1 MPVHEVP
8 RGQLALELRRIFRTE
23 RVVTVTQDGDMF
35 VIVTEPGAPIET
47 RLGAVTHQ
55 TRVGLLWDRD
65 PLLHS
70 FLTDHIVTDEVAK

>member
-8 RGQLALELRRIFRTE
+8 RGQLALELRRIARTE
-23 RVVTVTQDGDMF
+23 HVVTVTQDGDMF

-47 RLGAVTHQ
+47 RLGAATHQ
-55 TRVGLLWDRD
+55 ARVGIAWDRE

-70 FLTDHIVTDEVAK
+70 FITDHIVIDEVNQ